1 MKKTTI
7 VIGIVLV
14 LASLVLPIVQ
24 CGNGPAPGHATNMD
38 IETCKLCHT
47 DYLYTHHTTEMYCME
62 CHTENSFLPDCALC
76 HESVD
81 HHEDAAG
88 RCSDCHENKQRQSRR

>member
-14 LASLVLPIVQ
+14 LAGIVLPIVQ
-24 CGNGPAPGHATNMD
+24 GGYGPAPGRATDMD
-38 IETCKLCHT
+38 TETCKLCHT
-47 DYLYTHHTTEMYCME
+47 NYLYVHHTTEMYCVE
-62 CHTENSFLPDCALC
+62 CHTENPFLPDCALC

-88 RCSDCHENKQRQSRR
+88 RCSDCHEDRQRGRHK